1 MRTKLYISRLFLVVF
16 LIPTLFSSCEEHGY
30 YVSDDAP
37 MLRFSVDTLSFDTV
51 FTTVGTVTK
60 QVKVYNPYNEPVL
73 ISSVSLGGGRQ
84 SRFRINVDGDTSL
97 VAKNVA
103 IGAHDSIFIFVQ
115 ANINPN
121 ASTEPFLIEDSIC
134 FDFEK
139 HQSRIILNAFGRNAV
154 YHYPEQGRYYSIID
168 CDNWDH
174 SRPHVIYGYAV
185 VDSATTLWLGA
196 GDEIYMADQASIWVY
211 REGSIVVEGTPSRPV
226 LFTSVRRDGHY
237 RSLPGQ
243 WNFIWLS
250 PGSTNNRMDWA
261 VVENGY
267 VGLLVDSVVDN
278 RPTLHITNTIVRNMS
293 HAGILANG
301 SYIKGDNLLVANC
314 KTAAVALQRGGNYS
328 MNNSTFVNYW
338 RYDVRK
344 SPCVVLNNYKT
355 DPYNTNL
362 IYPVDLERAAFNNC
376 IVYGNYAETEIA
388 LVATE
393 QARFNVSFNHCLV
406 KAQDSVLNGYGV
418 GLSDMIFNEDP
429 LFVSSSEGDYHLQY
443 DSPARLAGDQNCLL
457 DIRDLDGNVR
467 RLPPTIG
474 AYEIK

>member
-1 MRTKLYISRLFLVVF
+1 MRTKLYISRLIWVLFFL
-16 LIPTLFSSCEEHGY
+16 PALFSSCEEHY
-30 YVSDDAP
+30 YVSEDAP
-37 MLRFSVDTLSFDTV
+37 VLRFSVDTLSFDTV

-73 ISSVSLGGGRQ
+73 IPSVSLGGGRQ
-84 SRFRINVDGDTSL
+84 SRFRLNVDGDTSL
-97 VAKNVA
+97 VSKNVV
-103 IGAHDSIFIFVQ
+103 IGPHDSIFVFVQ
-115 ANINPN
+115 ANVNPN
-121 ASTEPFLIEDSIC
+121 AATEPFLIEDSIC
-134 FDFEK
+134 FNFEN
-139 HQSRIILNAFGRNAV
+139 HQARVVLNAFGRNAV

-185 VDSATTLWLGA
+185 VDSASTLRLFS
-196 GDEIYMADQASIWVY
+196 GDEIYLADQALIWVY

-226 LFTSVRRDGHY
+226 LFTSVRHDGHY
-237 RSLPGQ
+237 ESLPGQ
-243 WNFIWLS
+243 WNYIWIS
-250 PGSTNNRMDWA
+250 PGSTDNRIDWA
-261 VVENGY
+261 VIENGY
-267 VGLLVDSVVDN
+267 VGLLVDSVVNDK
-278 RPTLHITNTIVRNMS
+278 PTLRITNTIVRNMS

-301 SYIKGDNLLVANC
+301 SYVIGDNLLVANC
-314 KTAAVALQRGGNYS
+314 KTAAVALQRGGNYC

-362 IYPVDLERAAFNNC
+362 IYPVDLEQAAFNNC
-376 IVYGNYAETEIA
+376 IIYGNYADTEIA
-388 LVATE
+388 LVATDH
-393 QARFNVSFNHCLV
+393 ARFNVSFDHCLM
-406 KAQDSVLNGYGV
+406 KAQDSVLRSYDAELNDV
-418 GLSDMIFNEDP
+418 ILNEDP
-429 LFVSSSEGDYHLQY
+429 MFVGASDGDFHLLN
-443 DSPARLAGDQNCLL
+443 DSPARLAGDQCWLL